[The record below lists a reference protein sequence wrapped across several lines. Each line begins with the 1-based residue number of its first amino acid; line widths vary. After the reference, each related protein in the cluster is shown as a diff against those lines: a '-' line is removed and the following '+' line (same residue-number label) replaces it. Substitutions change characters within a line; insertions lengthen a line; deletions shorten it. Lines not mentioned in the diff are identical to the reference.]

1 VILKFW
7 RTVSTRICAVL
18 GPRLFLLSF
27 VAVVL
32 AGTGVFGVPRLSAQT
47 VGSAL
52 NPGGRIPCYWVAG
65 MTVPVS
71 RCPALGLVGPN
82 FSLDADGAAGNGL
95 VVEVPE
101 AINGNSYVAVT
112 KLGAAGDNVELVAE
126 GSCTPAGVGNGRRL
140 VMTPV
145 GGAIRLAVMFC
156 GTSSPDGWSYFA
168 YQTTLPTGTD
178 FGVLQVQM
186 GGPGERNAYWNGV
199 SMAPFDMPDRDW
211 LNTGPNV
218 SLAPG
223 PTLLTVGVAYPHFT
237 TPNLRVKYVGIA
249 SGTGPLTVG
258 ETTALL
264 AATGSPVVPVD
275 PLNPGGRAPCYWVT
289 GLVLPV
295 GRCSSMALAGLSG
308 SSGDPSAGR
317 SGFVIASDAQVSWAS
332 TTHAAWVIRVPA
344 SGLRNTILLNC
355 FVNCDYDGAEYLDVM
370 NTGSGLA
377 LRRTWYGQGVLHSGG
392 ETCVIGSWP
401 NGSDYFLLEAE
412 WPINGSAYGASFSVD
427 GAAFG
432 SCGSPTGRFG
442 VVNNGT
448 SGNYVTSSWR
458 IGVDSVS
465 LGNGSSDAKM
475 LYASFMNSTG
485 FLTMNQASALKDA
498 VLSRVNFPVVTT
510 TTNPSTTTTTT
521 TPGASSRWRSLFARL
536 GGSNRCTAFGWNAGA
551 AGGAVPPLP
560 SVGGAPAGCPA
571 FTSSVPGWSVQ
582 AEPESGEPGIGSI
595 VGGAA
600 YGATS
605 YVSPNPWQAGHGYLV
620 FKLPTGNSPATLS
633 WATLLGATGPSGWLS
648 TVLLRA
654 ETNGTF
660 AFGGAYNPGG
670 TGGITYL
677 PELPCTRCTRG
688 QWHVMSTSVVGSGL
702 VISIDG
708 VAQGTL
714 DFSAAPAASLGVA
727 GFCENHMVT
736 GNFVIQ
742 IAACGHLTSPPPFV
756 GSDWDAS
763 SDPLNP
769 AGRAPCYWVTGLVL
783 PVARCS
789 SMSLADWGAPAAG
802 SDAGRSIFTSAS
814 DAQVPWATTTHAAWV
829 IRVPASGLRNTIM
842 LNCFANCDYDGA
854 EYLDFSNMGSGLAVG
869 RTWYG
874 QGVLHSSSASTCSL
888 GAWPNPSDY
897 FVLEAEWPANGT
909 AYGASFSVDG
919 TPLGSCGAPAGRFG
933 VVNNG
938 VTGTYVTSSWHV
950 GVNSVSLG
958 NGPSDAKI
966 VYASFM
972 NNPGFLT
979 ASQIAALKAAAI
991 PTTIPV
997 TTTTTSTTAVSS
1009 TSTTNPAITT
1019 STLPAV
1025 LSGVLTASIVRG
1037 PNNAAGASTYTVSLK
1052 VTGATT
1058 GGQYEF
1064 VVPTGHVPE
1073 PVPVD
1078 RATHRYLKTAVNGEV
1093 VLQYTLVAPRGVFRA
1108 EVYSA
1113 GGSTPLSSVEV
1124 K

>member
-1 VILKFW
+1 
-7 RTVSTRICAVL
+7 VS
-18 GPRLFLLSF
+18 
-27 VAVVL
+27 
-32 AGTGVFGVPRLSAQT
+32 
-47 VGSAL
+47 SAL
-52 NPGGRIPCYWVAG
+52 PL
-65 MTVPVS
+65 S
-71 RCPALGLVGPN
+71 RCPGLTATAN
-82 FSLDADGAAGNGL
+82 IS
-95 VVEVPE
+95 
-101 AINGNSYVAVT
+101 
-112 KLGAAGDNVELVAE
+112 
-126 GSCTPAGVGNGRRL
+126 AGV
-140 VMTPV
+140 
-145 GGAIRLAVMFC
+145 A
-156 GTSSPDGWSYFA
+156 
-168 YQTTLPTGTD
+168 Q
-178 FGVLQVQM
+178 
-186 GGPGERNAYWNGV
+186 
-199 SMAPFDMPDRDW
+199 
-211 LNTGPNV
+211 
-218 SLAPG
+218 
-223 PTLLTVGVAYPHFT
+223 
-237 TPNLRVKYVGIA
+237 
-249 SGTGPLTVG
+249 
-258 ETTALL
+258 
-264 AATGSPVVPVD
+264 
-275 PLNPGGRAPCYWVT
+275 
-289 GLVLPV
+289 
-295 GRCSSMALAGLSG
+295 SG
-308 SSGDPSAGR
+308 S
-317 SGFVIASDAQVSWAS
+317 WA
-332 TTHAAWVIRVPA
+332 
-344 SGLRNTILLNC
+344 
-355 FVNCDYDGAEYLDVM
+355 
-370 NTGSGLA
+370 
-377 LRRTWYGQGVLHSGG
+377 
-392 ETCVIGSWP
+392 
-401 NGSDYFLLEAE
+401 
-412 WPINGSAYGASFSVD
+412 
-427 GAAFG
+427 
-432 SCGSPTGRFG
+432 
-442 VVNNGT
+442 GT
-448 SGNYVTSSWR
+448 SGNATSLSYVGVLRVPVNTSTWEGPAWQCNQYACQHFVFQNAGTFVKGGIKNR
-458 IGVDSVS
+458 GS
-465 LGNGSSDAKM
+465 LGEDFIVSQCTSCSMPSDRFVVVQITSGAGHTRMYVDGNPTPLWDAPADMLGMGDNPSKAAGNAVLWDYPASSSTM
-475 LYASFMNSTG
+475 LYATWASGTEILSAAEAST
-485 FLTMNQASALKDA
+485 LRIAALA
-498 VLSRVNFPVVTT
+498 QLPE
-510 TTNPSTTTTTT
+510 STTTTTVVPAT
-521 TPGASSRWRSLFARL
+521 ESRWRSLFARL
-536 GGSNRCTAFGWNAGA
+536 GGSNRCTAYGWNAGA
-551 AGGAVPPLP
+551 AGSAVAPLP
-560 SVGGAPAGCPA
+560 SVGGAPSGCPA

-595 VGGAA
+595 VGGAV

-605 YVSPNPWQAGHGYLV
+605 YVSPNPWQSGHGYLV
-620 FKLPTGNSPATLS
+620 FKLPAGNFPATLS
-633 WATLLGATGPSGWLS
+633 WATLLGATGSSGWLS

-670 TGGITYL
+670 IGGITYL

-702 VISIDG
+702 AISIDG

-783 PVARCS
+783 PVGRCT
-789 SMSLADWGAPAAG
+789 SMSLADWGAPGTG
-802 SDAGRSIFTSAS
+802 SDAGKSIFVSAS

-829 IRVPASGLRNTIM
+829 IRVPASGLKNTIM

-854 EYLDFSNMGSGLAVG
+854 EYLDVSNTGSGLAVG

-888 GAWPNPSDY
+888 GAWPNPTDY

-938 VTGTYVTSSWHV
+938 VTGSYVTSSWHV
-950 GVNSVSLG
+950 GVGSVSLG

-979 ASQIAALKAAAI
+979 ASQVVALKAAAI
-991 PTTIPV
+991 PPTITPS
-997 TTTTTSTTAVSS
+997 TTTTTAVSS
-1009 TSTTNPAITT
+1009 TSTTFPAATT
-1019 STLPAV
+1019 TTLPAV
-1025 LSGVLTASIVRG
+1025 LAGVLTASIARG